1 MKVIRLRNH
10 ITVILE
16 DGTMITNTK
25 CTDEMYNEVLANQ
38 ENEEQVLEILVPEY
52 SAKVEEFEFKEDLI
66 KSMENSTLIT
76 FENGK
81 AYLRDISN
89 LVLPEEL
96 ATAIVEAENTDNE
109 DALQSYKNF
118 WTLCS
123 LNPNA
128 EARKNL
134 FWFLRKYGMKISRS
148 GLFVAYRN
156 VNLKKDGKEVNS
168 KLAEFI
174 SSQYTR
180 VKFKL
185 KKAPS
190 NYYVGYLEGVEES
203 LGINIDSSKLK
214 QVLGRLDDL
223 YFKLSDDN
231 LDDNNSSSS
240 PVYTDAY
247 TGRFKIKIGKPVSMK
262 RSLCDENQNITCS
275 KGLHVAGKSWLSE
288 GYYGQQSIMCL
299 VNPADVV
306 AVPPYDNYGK
316 MRTCAY
322 FPVQLIQRDEDNNII
337 EENFPDGF
345 EDDFMKLIAY
355 EGTKNEAENL
365 KYTIEIPQ
373 TPELNRQ
380 NIISKLDSISKSL
393 SKYVN

>member
-25 CTDEMYNEVLANQ
+25 CTDEMYNNVIANQ
-38 ENEEQVLEILVPEY
+38 ESEDQVLEILVPEY
-52 SAKVEEFEFKEDLI
+52 SAKLEEFEFKQDLVE
-66 KSMENSTLIT
+66 SMAQSKYIT
-76 FENGK
+76 FEDGK
-81 AYLRDISN
+81 AYLKDISN
-89 LVLPEEL
+89 LIMPEEL
-96 ATAIVEAENTDNE
+96 ATSFMNAERENNE
-109 DALQSYKNF
+109 ELMQSYRNF

-134 FWFLRKYGMKISRS
+134 FWFLARYGMRISKS

-156 VNLKKDGKEVNS
+156 VNLKEEGTEVNS
-168 KLAEFI
+168 ELAEFI

-203 LGINIDSSKLK
+203 LAINIDSSKLK

-231 LDDNNSSSS
+231 LDDDNSSSS
-240 PVYTDAY
+240 PVYTDAHSGKF
-247 TGRFKIKIGKPVSMK
+247 TIKIGKPVSMK
-262 RSLCDENQNITCS
+262 RSLCDENQDVTCS
-275 KGLHVAGKSWLSE
+275 RGLHVAGRSWLSQ
-288 GYYGQQSIMCL
+288 GYFGQLSLMCL

-322 FPVQLIQRDEDNNII
+322 FPVQLISRDEDGNII
-337 EENFPDGF
+337 DENLPDGF
-345 EDDFMKLIAY
+345 EDDFMRLIAY
-355 EGTKNEAENL
+355 EGLKNEAENL
-365 KYTIEIPQ
+365 TYTVEIPQ

-380 NIISKLDSISKSL
+380 NIISKLDDISKSL